1 MTHNH
6 YIYIAVMALVSYAIR
21 ILPLTLIRKPIKKSL
36 HSVVSV
42 LCALCDAG
50 GHDLP
55 GHCQRD
61 PEPGCRC
68 HGAGGRHC
76 SCLVRRKPV
85 SGICGLLCRR
95 VRAGTVPF
103 KTFCVPRAGL
113 SCCWARFF
121 HCPYRRKLS
130 CKKILITGA
139 GGFVGSRIL
148 QQWQGKYELCALP
161 KGLFLYSR

>member
-42 LCALCDAG
+42 LCTLCDAG

-76 SCLVRRKPV
+76 GSMARCKPV
-85 SGICGLLCRR
+85 SGIGDLLCRC
-95 VRAGTVPF
+95 VRAGAVPLKF
-103 KTFCVPRAGL
+103 CARQAVMLLGTF
-113 SCCWARFF
+113 
-121 HCPYRRKLS
+121 H
-130 CKKILITGA
+130 
-139 GGFVGSRIL
+139 
-148 QQWQGKYELCALP
+148 
-161 KGLFLYSR
+161 

>member
-95 VRAGTVPF
+95 VRAGTVPLKF
-103 KTFCVPRAGL
+103 LCPAGCHAAGHFFIVLQEEIIMKKNSYHRCRRLCRLPHFAAVAGKVRAL
-113 SCCWARFF
+113 
-121 HCPYRRKLS
+121 
-130 CKKILITGA
+130 
-139 GGFVGSRIL
+139 
-148 QQWQGKYELCALP
+148 LP
-161 KGLFLYSR
+161 SKRLFLYSR